1 MSAIVPNMNA
11 PFGQNPT
18 PLQRLQDEAF
28 DQTHI
33 QVWIKRDDLNHPTIQ
48 GNKWHKL
55 KLNLMAAEHQHKH
68 QLLTFGGAYSNH
80 IAATAAA
87 AFERRWSSIGLIR
100 GDELAHNHQ
109 AWSPTLKQ
117 AQRHGMTFE
126 FVDRQTYRLRH
137 HQAWL
142 SALQQRYPQAYIL
155 PEGGSNPLAVN
166 GLESVINELNQQ
178 CPGWTHLLCAV
189 GTGGTLAGLAKF
201 AGNHQQVW
209 GMASLKNAEY
219 LSEQIKHWAGLDK
232 TNWRLITE
240 FHGGGYAK
248 TNADIDARMSA
259 FERDFAIDL
268 DPIYTAKMV
277 FGFYQLLQ
285 AGAFA
290 PNSRVILYHSG
301 GLQGRPETV

>member
-1 MSAIVPNMNA
+1 MTTAHH
-11 PFGQNPT
+11 QNPT
-18 PLQRLQDEAF
+18 PLIILHNPLFAHHKIE
-28 DQTHI
+28 
-33 QVWIKRDDLNHPTIQ
+33 VYIKRDDLNHPLIQ

-55 KLNLMAAEHQHKH
+55 KLNLIAAENQHKH

-87 AFERRWSSIGLIR
+87 AFERGWSSIGIIR

-109 AWSPTLKQ
+109 AWSSTLKQ
-117 AQRHGMTFE
+117 AQQHGMIFE

-155 PEGGSNPLAVN
+155 PEGGSNALAVN
-166 GLESVINELNQQ
+166 GLESVMNELNEQ
-178 CPGWTHLLCAV
+178 CPDWTHLLCAV

-201 AGNHQQVW
+201 AHAGQQIF
-209 GMASLKNAEY
+209 GIASLKNADY
-219 LSEQIKHWAGLDK
+219 LREQIANWAGAEK
-232 TNWRLITE
+232 TNWRLLTE

-248 TNADIDARMSA
+248 STPDIDANMAA
-259 FERDFAIDL
+259 FEQDFDIAL

-277 FGFYQLLQ
+277 NAFYQLIEQ
-285 AGAFA
+285 QTFTAG
-290 PNSRVILYHSG
+290 SKVILYHSG
-301 GLQGRPETV
+301 GLQGRKPPT

>member
-28 DQTHI
+28 DQAHI
-33 QVWIKRDDLNHPTIQ
+33 KVWLKRDDLNHPLIQ

-55 KLNLMAAEHQHKH
+55 KLNLLAAENQHKQ

-87 AFERRWSSIGLIR
+87 AFERGWTSIGIIR

-142 SALQQRYPQAYIL
+142 NALQQDYPQAYLL
-155 PEGGSNPLAVN
+155 PEGGSNPLAIN
-166 GLESVINELNQQ
+166 GFESVINELNQQ

-201 AGNHQQVW
+201 AQPHQQIW
-209 GMASLKNAEY
+209 GMASLKNAGY
-219 LSEQIKHWAGLDK
+219 LREQISKWAGLDK
-232 TNWRLITE
+232 TNWRLFTE
-240 FHGGGYAK
+240 FHGGGYGK
-248 TNADIDARMSA
+248 TSNDVLNISQQ
-259 FERDFAIDL
+259 FEQNNSVKL
-268 DPIYTAKMV
+268 DPVYTAKLV
-277 FGFYQLLQ
+277 FAFNRLIQ

-290 PNSRVILYHSG
+290 ANSRVVLYHSG